1 MSDAHDSQPTQTTES
16 AVAPAVATAPPDTP
30 PAVSAVAGSPVADAA
45 VEDNSHAGQ
54 GSVMID
60 IGGEIGA
67 LVVDA
72 PASMEGVEIE
82 IRPTGDTPYADGARP
97 ASTHQTDPDAL
108 SPADR
113 DPGHPR
119 DPAGKQAHEH
129 AHGSAD
135 EHPSS
140 HSHDHPHD
148 PPHDHPHDHPHTIA
162 AAHHGGSVDGHALVH
177 VAVLKRPA
185 PSGPRWAAVYPQLHE
200 GTYDLYVRPA
210 EPVALSVAITG
221 GAVTEATWPVRPD

>member
-16 AVAPAVATAPPDTP
+16 AVEPAVI
-30 PAVSAVAGSPVADAA
+30 
-45 VEDNSHAGQ
+45 EDNSHAGQ

-97 ASTHQTDPDAL
+97 GSTHQTDPDAP

-119 DPAGKQAHEH
+119 DPAEEQDHEHSHGSAEEQAHEH

-140 HSHDHPHD
+140 HSHSHDHPHD
-148 PPHDHPHDHPHTIA
+148 PRHDHQHTTA
-162 AAHHGGSVDGHALVH
+162 AAHHGGSLDGHALVH
-177 VAVLKRPA
+177 VAVLKRPS

-210 EPVALSVAITG
+210 EPVALSVTITG
-221 GAVTEATWPVRPD
+221 GAVTEATWPGLPD

>member
-1 MSDAHDSQPTQTTES
+1 MSDAHESQQTQTAGS
-16 AVAPAVATAPPDTP
+16 GAATADATTPPDT
-30 PAVSAVAGSPVADAA
+30 ADVGP

-72 PASMEGVEIE
+72 PPAMVGVEIE

-97 ASTHQTDPDAL
+97 GDTHHVHPDEQV
-108 SPADR
+108 PAD
-113 DPGHPR
+113 PHQHGHPHE
-119 DPAGKQAHEH
+119 PAGDPLHEH

-135 EHPSS
+135 GHP
-140 HSHDHPHD
+140 HPHDHDHPHE
-148 PPHDHPHDHPHTIA
+148 HPHDPA
-162 AAHHGGSVDGHALVH
+162 GVHHGGSVDGHALVH
-177 VAVLKRPA
+177 VAVLERPS

-210 EPVALSVAITG
+210 EPVALSVTITG